1 MAISIV
7 SSTRQR
13 FPVGNRTLVTFI
25 ADDVDSTG
33 SYVAAASIGLK
44 SIDAVLAAQPED
56 ATVAIQASKNSQ
68 TAGGL
73 EDDPGDLFLKSA
85 STTTDVHV
93 AVLGR

>member
-1 MAISIV
+1 MAWSIV
-7 SSTRQR
+7 ANTRQR

-25 ADDVDSTG
+25 ADDVTSGGD
-33 SYVAAASIGLK
+33 YVAAASIGLK
-44 SIDAVLAAQPED
+44 SIDAVLGVSMED
-56 ATVAIQASKNSQ
+56 ATVAVQVTKNSQ

-85 STTTDVHV
+85 STTSDVHV